1 MKNDFD
7 NSNWNEYQWEKEIR
21 RDEKRINRYFHEL
34 THCMDMPDEEDVIMK
49 KIMAYSD
56 LVPSKPQWDGFDPAE
71 FNDDDDEFIFWN
83 NARYKNGGE
92 ELAQLEKL
100 AMEWN
105 IIFCGQLKPE
115 LNESGMSII
124 CLFGKLISRYVAAL
138 NTDDACALKISL
150 LKRMMNDINELV
162 GSLSGLSAQQTE
174 LSQSIND
181 VINHIQSIR
190 EKIFDQ
196 LTELRD

>member
-1 MKNDFD
+1 
-7 NSNWNEYQWEKEIR
+7 
-21 RDEKRINRYFHEL
+21 
-34 THCMDMPDEEDVIMK
+34 
-49 KIMAYSD
+49 
-56 LVPSKPQWDGFDPAE
+56 
-71 FNDDDDEFIFWN
+71 
-83 NARYKNGGE
+83 
-92 ELAQLEKL
+92 
-100 AMEWN
+100 
-105 IIFCGQLKPE
+105 
-115 LNESGMSII
+115 
-124 CLFGKLISRYVAAL
+124 VAAL